1 MVGGDGSKH
10 TNIHT
15 HLTQMPLLA
24 SSVHQLEEKVNYRL
38 LSLCIKRH
46 TGHKLSRRVSVYA
59 PIVSSTFCGSGYEC
73 FHSVI
78 KLSTRPVLE
87 SIPKA
92 VFKERMYNFDQ
103 QSNELR
109 FMSMGSHAVRSIC
122 TAH

>member
-1 MVGGDGSKH
+1 
-10 TNIHT
+10 
-15 HLTQMPLLA
+15 MPLLA

-92 VFKERMYNFDQ
+92 VYKERMYTFDQ
-103 QSNELR
+103 QSNECQWDLTQYGQ
-109 FMSMGSHAVRSIC
+109 FVLHIDYKKSSYIC
-122 TAH
+122 DA